1 MKTNRVHGGGFTLI
15 ELLVAI
21 TILAIVAVLGWRGL
35 DSIVRAREVLNLE
48 LEHTRGLQ
56 LTFAQMHNDCDKIA
70 SPATV
75 GNRPVLDARGG
86 RLTMVRM
93 VFTESEPSR
102 VQVVAYRLRDGVLTR
117 RESQPTRDM
126 EVLETAWAAAL
137 LDVDS
142 SPPVVLHSSVQGMAM
157 RAWFA
162 NGGWRSPG
170 APAPGAAQS
179 PTGLEVAL
187 ELRAG
192 RGRILKN
199 FLLGAV

>member
-1 MKTNRVHGGGFTLI
+1 V
-15 ELLVAI
+15 
-21 TILAIVAVLGWRGL
+21 VAVLGWRGL

-70 SPATV
+70 APATV

-86 RLTMVRM
+86 RLTLVRM

-117 RESQPTRDM
+117 RESLATRDM
-126 EVLETAWAAAL
+126 QVLEQAWAAAL
-137 LDVDS
+137 VDADAS
-142 SPPVVLHSSVQGMAM
+142 SAVTLHSGVQGMAL

-162 NGGWRSPG
+162 NGGWRTPG
-170 APAPGAAQS
+170 APLQGAGQG

-187 ELRAG
+187 ELRDG